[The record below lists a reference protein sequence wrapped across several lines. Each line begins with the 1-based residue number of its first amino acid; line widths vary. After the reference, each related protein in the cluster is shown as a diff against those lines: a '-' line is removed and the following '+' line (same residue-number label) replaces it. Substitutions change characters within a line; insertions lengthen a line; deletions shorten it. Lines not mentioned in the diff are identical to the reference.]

1 MIIEWNEKQQNKRTH
16 SQEVLTGSTWWFWNI
31 WNWSMKDVWTIRR
44 SMVFSWWQMW
54 SEGKLLP
61 YWQHFQKV
69 SKTAKQCNRI
79 HNMNR
84 NNTTRIIWHNNWA
97 SELKGSTRPEEPSR
111 AWRAL
116 QAERLWECG
125 GRESAKTAGWLSSG
139 WEGEAASSC
148 SGRWSRPDPTTTLT
162 RQQPHQACR
171 SFASAGHLSLKGWPF
186 YDFSSG
192 WQVYEVLS
200 LKYWQDGLVGT
211 LVGTR
216 RQKCK
221 AESCWRSINQ
231 HQHEVAPSGSHISW
245 LGTKHTL

>member
-1 MIIEWNEKQQNKRTH
+1 
-16 SQEVLTGSTWWFWNI
+16 
-31 WNWSMKDVWTIRR
+31 
-44 SMVFSWWQMW
+44 MVFSWWQMW

-79 HNMNR
+79 HNTNR

-97 SELKGSTRPEEPSR
+97 SELKGSTR

-139 WEGEAASSC
+139 WEAEAASSC

-162 RQQPHQACR
+162 RQQPQQACR

-231 HQHEVAPSGSHISW
+231 QSAPTWGRTFGLSHQLIGNQTYLIALDKAAIVMNFQREILGLLVAFR
-245 LGTKHTL
+245 